1 MSNSLIQITGL
12 VNQIQKPIPNLSNGN
27 AVISGAGGAAGSFL
41 FDMNIPAP
49 PPPFPN
55 KVGDAG
61 SQLNY
66 LC

>member
-27 AVISGAGGAAGSFL
+27 AAVSGATGAADGVL
-41 FDMNIPAP
+41 IDMNIPIP
-49 PPPFPN
+49 PPSFPN
-55 KVGDAG
+55 KIGDAG